1 MFIQLALIGMSLLVV
16 DTICKEETD
25 REENCQN

>member
-16 DTICKEETD
+16 DAICKEESDQEKTY
-25 REENCQN
+25 QN